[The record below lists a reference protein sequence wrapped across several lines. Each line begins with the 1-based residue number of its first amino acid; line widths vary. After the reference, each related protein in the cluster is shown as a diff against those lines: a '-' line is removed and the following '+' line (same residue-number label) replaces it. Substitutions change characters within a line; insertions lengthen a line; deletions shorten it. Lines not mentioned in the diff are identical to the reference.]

1 MHDESMEVNEKEE
14 FLFFPMQTN
23 TLQKRQQFLGRP
35 PSKEKCKELEKQ
47 YLNSKETIRRIDEKY
62 QWCIM
67 ESFCKSQFSNLLIS
81 NHLEILI
88 PLASYLHT
96 SKSFKVR

>member
-1 MHDESMEVNEKEE
+1 MHNESMEVNEKEE
-14 FLFFPMQTN
+14 FLFFPMKTN

-47 YLNSKETIRRIDEKY
+47 YLDSKETIRRIDKKY

-67 ESFCKSQFSNLLIS
+67 ESFCKSQFSNLLITRR
-81 NHLEILI
+81 
-88 PLASYLHT
+88 LAGADTES
-96 SKSFKVR
+96 SKLGCITEFY